1 MSTTANVA
9 QLRDEANARNAAAI
23 ARFAEGALR
32 GAAGYLSAEPKGQR
46 PMRTWF
52 EEPVPSPDGLES
64 ILSTSCVIPLSEIQR
79 TADEERA
86 FLFLKPWFVSIATNR
101 EKRLASFFLSNAVD
115 LVKRMPFRF
124 VRKQQ
129 DGTETSCFFEP
140 GQILGALSVALPLD
154 KSTSTTVSI
163 PESTMREITPPRTR
177 KATISAQYSLAGGE
191 LPRIQFADFST
202 GSGKTAMMIKAA
214 LFRLVDPEV
223 WRQTKSTFQASLASI
238 LNEPDSG
245 LIEGADLGCYTLAR
259 LAVAIVPA
267 NLVTHWKQHAEWV
280 IEGFKDIYPDLEV
293 ELWVDTAYHSV
304 KKARDSGKPT
314 LCIMT
319 TEKVSN
325 FLRRD
330 PMIAVAFGVYDELSE
345 REGDRLR
352 ADRSPVLHWAIA
364 NATIERMRK
373 ATQGAPNHPLR
384 RFFKGPPLFIPGVYA
399 AMRLRNYTGKDSVSD
414 HLKHYAKLLECL
426 AAQWIR
432 DAVSTSC
439 RAKMPKGIKV
449 TELRARGSNLAEVAL
464 DGLHRVTLVEL
475 AKRLMGANV
484 TPEVAAKVCEA
495 IAAAESVAAPEMIDR
510 LKRIVADLPTLTF
523 SQNRSKAA
531 VERLC
536 EKLEECLGGTL
547 ECAISRET
555 IPPGRVRV
563 MRCCTGALDA
573 DWLAEWRTRSNCC
586 PCCRAPLGDVAEI
599 ELGRAAPAPAVAGVK
614 RKREEFPELEAV
626 VEEISQKRLGPD
638 EAVLQLFEHCCAA
651 NPSFRGLLA
660 LSDEGMRAECSM
672 TDGIVGRI
680 PGAKVVDLEQIA
692 KSGTA
697 SHAAVRDFSDPV
709 GCPEPHIL
717 LLSASGKMT
726 TIQGLDLYATD
737 VAVIAAQ
744 GAESTQRQLVGRV
757 LRMHPKKQG
766 WKRIVRLRVNGLGVG
781 GTSRAPSSTHSG
793 PSESEDFL
801 ESSDSE

>member
-32 GAAGYLSAEPKGQR
+32 GAAGYAPAEPKGER
-46 PMRTWF
+46 PMCTWF
-52 EEPVPSPDGLES
+52 QEPVPSPNGLES
-64 ILSTSCVIPLSEIQR
+64 ILSASCEIPLSEIQR

-101 EKRLASFFLSNAVD
+101 ERRLASFFLSNAVD

-124 VRKQQ
+124 VRKEQ

-177 KATISAQYSLAGGE
+177 KATISAQYSLVDGE
-191 LPRIQFADFST
+191 LPRLQFADFST
-202 GSGKTAMMIKAA
+202 GSGKTAMMILAA
-214 LFRLVDPEV
+214 LFRLVDTEV
-223 WRQTKSTFQASLASI
+223 WQQTKSTFRASLASI

-259 LAVAIVPA
+259 LAVAIVPT

-280 IEGFKDIYPDLEV
+280 IEGFKDIYPGLEV

-319 TEKVSN
+319 TEKVQN

-330 PMIAVAFGVYDELSE
+330 PMIAVPFRVDDELSE

-352 ADRSPVLHWAIA
+352 ADRSPVLQYAIA

-373 ATQGAPNHPLR
+373 ATAGAPNHPLR
-384 RFFKGPPLFIPGVYA
+384 RFFKGTPLFIPGVYS
-399 AMRLRNYTGKDSVSD
+399 AMQHRNYTGKDSVSD

-439 RAKMPKGIKV
+439 RAKMPLGIKIA
-449 TELRARGSNLAEVAL
+449 ELRARGSNLAEVAL
-464 DGLHRVTLVEL
+464 DGLHRLTLVEL
-475 AKRLMGANV
+475 AKCLMGASV
-484 TPEVAAKVCEA
+484 TPEVAATVCEA

-510 LKRIVADLPTLTF
+510 LKQIVAGLPTITF

-536 EKLEECLGGTL
+536 GKLEECLGGTL
-547 ECAISRET
+547 ECAISHEP

-573 DWLAEWRTRSNCC
+573 DWLAEWRARSNRC

-599 ELGRAAPAPAVAGVK
+599 ELGRAAPAVAGAK
-614 RKREEFPELEAV
+614 RKREESPELEAV

-660 LSDEGMRAECSM
+660 LSDGGMRALRSM
-672 TDGIVGRI
+672 MDGIVERI

-697 SHAAVRDFSDPV
+697 SHVAVRDFSDKV
-709 GCPEPHIL
+709 GCPQPHIL

-737 VAVIAAQ
+737 LAVIAAH

-781 GTSRAPSSTHSG
+781 GTSRPPSPAASAAASG
-793 PSESEDFL
+793 SE
-801 ESSDSE
+801 